1 MAPFWKCR
9 HFSPL
14 PGAFRAICLRVCTGP
29 SVSVC
34 AQISHPIGP
43 IPPQGRIEANQLH
56 SRWVNIWSRLD
67 RRRRINRG
75 KSYSSISLPPPA
87 SKSMEST
94 FNAIFNA
101 PRHRPLMEHF
111 AGLRVVDLGHCLF
124 KFGFVFKNGALWM
137 AFSAICLAGLSFLS
151 GYYKSVLKRSDLN
164 YSIKLLQWWKDD
176 FHSENL
182 KSCTRT
188 VWTRRCNTAHYELKW
203 NANEAIF
210 MTNFYVG
217 EKRN

>member
-1 MAPFWKCR
+1 MEFQKYLQISFIFRHFWTKIVKKFQIKFEHTLAPFWKCR

-124 KFGFVFKNGALWM
+124 SSLG
-137 AFSAICLAGLSFLS
+137 SFLKMARFES
-151 GYYKSVLKRSDLN
+151 HSAPSVW
-164 YSIKLLQWWKDD
+164 Q
-176 FHSENL
+176 
-182 KSCTRT
+182 
-188 VWTRRCNTAHYELKW
+188 
-203 NANEAIF
+203 
-210 MTNFYVG
+210 G
-217 EKRN
+217 